1 VIEAAVQFVAAQA
14 GGPARILATH
24 HRLEDGSCAGCI
36 TTMTRWPC
44 SAARIANSARR
55 AVSDPAPAARRT

>member
-36 TTMTRWPC
+36 TTMARPW
-44 SAARIANSARR
+44 SAARIATSARR
-55 AVSDPAPAARRT
+55 AVSDLAPGARRT

>member
-36 TTMTRWPC
+36 TTMTRWRC
-44 SAARIANSARR
+44 SAAQIANSATR
-55 AVSDPAPAARRT
+55 ALGAPGPAAKRQ